1 MAKAPP
7 AADSVTADAE
17 LASRFRQ
24 QVRFWAITAIV
35 LVLFLYFFRGILLPF
50 VAGMVLAYFL
60 DPVADRL
67 QRLGLTRTM
76 ATIFILFGFVVIFAV
91 ALIIVVP
98 IVLSQLTGLIAN
110 LPQYLSRLQ
119 ELITNIDP
127 HWLEET

>member
-24 QVRFWAITAIV
+24 QFRFWAITAIV
-35 LVLFLYFFRGILLPF
+35 VILFLYLFRGILLPF

-67 QRLGLTRTM
+67 QRLGLSRTL
-76 ATIFILFGFVVIFAV
+76 AT
-91 ALIIVVP
+91 LIILVGFLVVLTLGLVIVIP
-98 IVLSQLTGLIAN
+98 ILVTQLTDFIGRT
-110 LPQYLSRLQ
+110 PQYLSTLQ
-119 ELITNIDP
+119 GLITSIDP
-127 HWLEET
+127 QWLQK